1 MVSALVIACVEAL
14 APKEAARVTVSIE
27 PDDAMVEVPPRA
39 LRRCLSNLIRNALDA
54 SETGAPVEIVATC
67 AFGSMNL
74 AVRDRG
80 AGPRLC
86 WTTPSWILHEA
97 LEDGDPGLR
106 AMVDAAVGAGDLAW
120 HAAPFTT
127 HTELVDRSLFAHGL
141 SISARLD
148 QRFGRRT
155 RAAKMTDVPGHTRS
169 IVPLLSEAGV
179 RFLHLGVNEASPV
192 PDVPE
197 VPEEEGEFGTVE
209 SPPQATA
216 SMNGANQ
223 AA

>member
-1 MVSALVIACVEAL
+1 MTDGAGGPAAAVHTVLVVAKSHLDVGFTDL
-14 APKEAARVTVSIE
+14 AAAVRE
-27 PDDAMVEVPPRA
+27 RWLRELLPRA
-39 LRRCLSNLIRNALDA
+39 VHTAAAL
-54 SETGAPVEIVATC
+54 
-67 AFGSMNL
+67 
-74 AVRDRG
+74 RDRG

-97 LEDGDPGLR
+97 LEDGDQGLR

-155 RAAKMTDVPGHTRS
+155 RAAKLTDVPGHTRAVVS
-169 IVPLLSEAGV
+169 LLGEAGV
-179 RFLHLGVNEASPV
+179 DLLEVGVNCAAGW
-192 PDVPE
+192 PE
-197 VPEEEGEFGTVE
+197 VQELFCW
-209 SPPQATA
+209 
-216 SMNGANQ
+216 
-223 AA
+223 